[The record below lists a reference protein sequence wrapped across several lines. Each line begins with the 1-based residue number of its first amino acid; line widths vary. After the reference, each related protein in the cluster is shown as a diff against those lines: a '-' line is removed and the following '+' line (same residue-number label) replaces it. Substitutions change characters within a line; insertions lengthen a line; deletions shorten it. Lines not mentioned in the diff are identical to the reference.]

1 MVKALAK
8 LIGGVMLLLTGVAA
22 VLFVGLRM
30 KSPLV
35 LDTIRRFNR
44 DVTNPHAM
52 ETAGTPGAYASV
64 IRHVGRTTG
73 QPHETPVRAT
83 ATDEGFLIALPYG
96 TRADWLKNVRASGS
110 ATIVDEGT
118 TYEVDQPEIVPMA
131 AVSSL
136 FPPDWIEAHPV
147 PLRRRPVPARAAG
160 GGGPGPPCVLTGR
173 HRAERLSP
181 WLVDHRA

>member
-1 MVKALAK
+1 MVKALTK
-8 LIGGVMLLLTGVAA
+8 LVGGVVLTLMGVAA
-22 VLFVGLRM
+22 VFFVGMRM

-35 LDTIRRFNR
+35 LDAIRRFNR

-52 ETAGTPGAYASV
+52 ESAGTPGAYASV
-64 IRHVGRTTG
+64 VRHVGRTTG

-118 TYEVDQPEIVPMA
+118 TYDVDQPEIIPMA
-131 AVSSL
+131 DVSSQ
-136 FPPDWIEAHPV
+136 FPLMDQRTLSRFGV
-147 PLRRRPVPARAAG
+147 DQCLRVRRVPADA
-160 GGGPGPPCVLTGR
+160 
-173 HRAERLSP
+173 S
-181 WLVDHRA
+181 

>member
-1 MVKALAK
+1 MVKALTK
-8 LIGGVMLLLTGVAA
+8 LVGGVVLMLMGVAA
-22 VLFVGLRM
+22 VFFVGMRM

-35 LDTIRRFNR
+35 LDAIRRFNR

-52 ETAGTPGAYASV
+52 ESAGTPGAYASV
-64 IRHVGRTTG
+64 VRHVGRTTG

-118 TYEVDQPEIVPMA
+118 TYDVDQPEIIPMA
-131 AVSSL
+131 DVSSQ
-136 FPPDWIEAHPV
+136 FPLMDQRTLSRFGV
-147 PLRRRPVPARAAG
+147 DQCLRVRRVPADA
-160 GGGPGPPCVLTGR
+160 
-173 HRAERLSP
+173 S
-181 WLVDHRA
+181 